1 MANVSEIK
9 RGMVIRWKDDLWI
22 ISSFQHVSP
31 GKGSAFTRIKLKGL
45 TSGKSVENTFK
56 STETLDFVDVQRKDM
71 QYLFSDENGVTCM
84 DTVSFEQVVVDNDV
98 MGDERK
104 YLKDGLRISVS
115 MYDGRAVAM
124 ELPKKIEYVVKE
136 TQPAVKGDTA
146 SGNVAKDAI
155 MDNGL
160 LVRVPIFIKEGEHL
174 LVNTDTGEYSER
186 VST

>member
-9 RGMVIRWKDDLWI
+9 RGQVIRWKDDLWI
-22 ISSFQHVSP
+22 ISTFPHVSP

-71 QYLFSDENGVTCM
+71 QFLFGDYHGVTCM
-84 DTVSFEQVVVDNDV
+84 DMVSFEQVVIDNDV
-98 MGDERK
+98 IGDDRR
-104 YLKDGLRISVS
+104 YLKDGLRVSVS
-115 MYDGRAVAM
+115 MYEGRAVAL
-124 ELPKKIEYVVKE
+124 ELPKKIEYTVTE

-146 SGNVAKDAI
+146 SGNVSKDAI

-160 LVRVPIFIKEGEHL
+160 LVRVPIFIKQGERL
-174 LVNTDTGEYSER
+174 LVNTDTGEYCER
-186 VST
+186 VS